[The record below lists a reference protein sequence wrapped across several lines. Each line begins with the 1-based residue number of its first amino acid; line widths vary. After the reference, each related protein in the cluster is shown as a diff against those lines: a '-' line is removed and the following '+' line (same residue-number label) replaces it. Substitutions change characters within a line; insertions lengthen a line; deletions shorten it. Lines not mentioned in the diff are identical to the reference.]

1 MLSSTCSFWK
11 KKSAVH
17 VQSSSSVL
25 ALSAL
30 HVRFRPIDTPREI
43 LLLALFHRWGTWGSQ
58 RSTFP
63 QSHDWEVVEVGF
75 KSRSD
80 CKFPASTIVWH
91 RLWQMGRQGRGSV
104 LKVLPHVY
112 FSLFPTVSQGLAPG
126 EVGPWSYGTAH
137 VGYSCSCNSAKAA
150 STREAR
156 N

>member
-1 MLSSTCSFWK
+1 MFFLKEEKCCPCTELLLCAGTQCFACALSSYRHSK
-11 KKSAVH
+11 G
-17 VQSSSSVL
+17 
-25 ALSAL
+25 
-30 HVRFRPIDTPREI
+30 DM
-43 LLLALFHRWGTWGSQ
+43 LLALFHRWGTWGSQ